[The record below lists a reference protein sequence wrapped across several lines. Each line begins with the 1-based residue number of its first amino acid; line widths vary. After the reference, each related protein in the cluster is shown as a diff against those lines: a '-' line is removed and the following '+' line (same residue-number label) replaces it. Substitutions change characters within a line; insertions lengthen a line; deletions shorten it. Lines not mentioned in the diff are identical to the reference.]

1 MKISALILPFLALA
15 MAAPSPGRGQA
26 VSGDD
31 VPTDLK
37 GAFRIVGDVVV
48 GPGGYF
54 DSTGFHEGEY
64 HGKRELEER
73 FFLTWKLLKLKGWK
87 FGHGGLNPPGGGCW
101 GSGGWGSCGGGGGG
115 CSGGNCGGGCE
126 GGNCGGG
133 GGCEGGNC
141 GGGGGCEGGN
151 CGGGGGCEG
160 GNCGGGGGC
169 KGGNCGGGG
178 GCSGGNCG
186 GGGGHGGGH
195 GGGGC
200 KGKLCGKPGWP

>member
-15 MAAPSPGRGQA
+15 MAAPSPGRGHA

-31 VPTDLK
+31 VPADLK
-37 GAFRIVGDVVV
+37 GVFRIVGDVVV

-64 HGKRELEER
+64 HGKRELEAR
-73 FFLTWKLLKLKGWK
+73 FLLTWKLLKLKGWK

-115 CSGGNCGGGCE
+115 CSGGNCGGGGGGGCE
-126 GGNCGGG
+126 SGNCGGGG

-141 GGGGGCEGGN
+141 GGGGGCESGN
-151 CGGGGGCEG
+151 CGGGGGG
-160 GNCGGGGGC
+160 D
-169 KGGNCGGGG
+169 
-178 GCSGGNCG
+178 
-186 GGGGHGGGH
+186 GGHGGGH
-195 GGGGC
+195 GGC
-200 KGKLCGKPGWP
+200 KGKNCGKPGW